1 MNSFHPQARLL
12 THPPLALQRIR
23 PHSAVQSMA
32 EATPPE
38 QTILLVDQDHDF
50 LEWATKHLTAKGLR
64 ILRCDHADNAV
75 KVVEKTPVD
84 VVVADIQLQPYDGL
98 ELLSRIRQTSPNT
111 LVVLTAGFPSTG
123 QVIEASPEEPYL
135 SIKLDLDL
143 SVLGAMMIEMPPAP
157 ETFTTAKTCGKAICL
172 SRTDPQLLEAAVR
185 LLRLLDTPEDIPFLA
200 PLAEKELLYR
210 LMRGDQAKKLH
221 RMLMPESRLQQVNRA
236 IAWIRQNYAK
246 PFSVDR
252 VAQEA
257 RMSTSSLHEHFKEVT
272 AMSPLQYQKQ
282 LRLQEARRLILSEA
296 LDAASAAHRVGYD
309 SPSQF
314 SREYRRLFGAPPI
327 QDVSRLKTEPASF
340 APASA

>member
-1 MNSFHPQARLL
+1 MQQLHTIAEIIARHTENDGILATQIPRLSLVRMSKQTEPMQGVQHPSLCLIAQGTKQVLLADEVFEYGPARHLI
-12 THPPLALQRIR
+12 A
-23 PHSAVQSMA
+23 SADL
-32 EATPPE
+32 P
-38 QTILLVDQDHDF
+38 I
-50 LEWATKHLTAKGLR
+50 
-64 ILRCDHADNAV
+64 
-75 KVVEKTPVD
+75 
-84 VVVADIQLQPYDGL
+84 
-98 ELLSRIRQTSPNT
+98 
-111 LVVLTAGFPSTG
+111 TG
-123 QVIEASPEEPYL
+123 QVVKASPEEPYL

-143 SVLGAMMIEMPPAP
+143 SALSAMMIEMPPPPSA
-157 ETFTTAKTCGKAICL
+157 FNMAKTCGKAICL
-172 SRTDPQLLEAAVR
+172 SRTDPQLLEAALR

-210 LMRGDQAKKLH
+210 LMRGDQAKKLY

-236 IAWIRQNYAK
+236 IAWIRQNYTR

-327 QDVSRLKTEPASF
+327 QDVSRLKTEPANF